1 MQVFLGENY
10 IQKITSLPYPDT
22 PSKLDKYPTC
32 SVIYITNDCIKKI
45 IDVYR
50 RKRKK
55 RNINVSEVS
64 SFVATCFD
72 LDDCVEKVQEVLKEQ
87 KNYNKH
93 KGIQFSLFKNFS
105 ELFLFI
111 LMINF
116 PFCDFTLF
124 IFIFVCVE
132 KGIFFYPAPFW
143 AVFPTF
149 ENSFY
154 EFWIIAEQ
162 SIFIVEKR
170 LPYGNHLFLMK
181 NTIMKN

>member
-1 MQVFLGENY
+1 LQVFLGENY

-132 KGIFFYPAPFW
+132 KGIL
-143 AVFPTF
+143 
-149 ENSFY
+149 
-154 EFWIIAEQ
+154 
-162 SIFIVEKR
+162 FIQ
-170 LPYGNHLFLMK
+170 HLFEPYFQLLRILFM
-181 NTIMKN
+181 NFELLQSNQFLS